1 MMALSLSTRATLDF
15 LGPEDLTRK
24 LRMQTAVAPAVSA
37 LLVNSPLLEG
47 RPCGLL
53 PHRGWAWL
61 RTDPLR
67 TGLLPPALRADV
79 SAGDLVDWALGIP
92 LIHYRTADGRY
103 HRAPGGTFADLLR
116 GGLPDGTGPTAAHWS
131 AHLSQL
137 WTDTRVRRTL
147 EPRGADGPPA
157 PHLAALPALWTGL
170 TYHPE
175 SCRAAWESTR
185 HHTAEEHRAA
195 RTELPARGRT
205 PASAT
210 PPSGPWPPSCSASPG
225 PAWRPGSPPAW
236 NPRTS
241 PPTSTRSTRS
251 PPPAGPPPT
260 SA

>member
-1 MMALSLSTRATLDF
+1 M
-15 LGPEDLTRK
+15 
-24 LRMQTAVAPAVSA
+24 
-37 LLVNSPLLEG
+37 LEG

-195 RTELPARGRT
+195 RTELPARGPDTRLGDT
-205 PASAT
+205 PVRALAAELLRLARAGLEARVAAGLEPPHVPAHLDPLDEIAAT
-210 PPSGPWPPSCSASPG
+210 G
-225 PAWRPGSPPAW
+225 
-236 NPRTS
+236 RTS
-241 PPTSTRSTRS
+241 AHQCLTRWHGDLRAD
-251 PPPAGPPPT
+251 PARYV
-260 SA
+260 AAHRI